1 MFWRKNRSLIL
12 SAVVLLALAA
22 LAWWLWGGAIKDA
35 MLHTMEVVRAAGP
48 AVFFGAMALLPM
60 AGFPLSPFTLTAG
73 PVFGPSM
80 GAGMVIACAI
90 LAVTINVSLSYW
102 LAAKA
107 LRPTC
112 EWLLARLGRSL
123 PEGPAKSSLEL
134 TLVLRLVPGTPFFV
148 QSYLLGLARVPFW
161 KVYLP
166 VSVATPSAYIVALV
180 LAGDAIGRGDK
191 LTLALAGA
199 LCLVV
204 VLALHFFRKRLQK
217 DRT

>member
-1 MFWRKNRSLIL
+1 MFWQKNRRLIQ
-12 SAVVLLALAA
+12 SALALLALAA
-22 LAWWLWGGAIKDA
+22 LAWWLWGGAIRDG
-35 MLHTMEVVRAAGP
+35 MLHTMEWVRAAGP

-80 GAGMVIACAI
+80 GAGTVIACAI

-107 LRPTC
+107 LRPTFG
-112 EWLLARLGRSL
+112 WLLARMGRSL
-123 PEGPAKSSLEL
+123 PEGPVKSSLEL
-134 TLVLRLVPGTPFFV
+134 TLILRVVPGTPFFV

-166 VSVATPSAYIVALV
+166 VSVAMPSAYIVVLV
-180 LAGDAIGRGDK
+180 LAGDALMSGNNR
-191 LTLALAGA
+191 
-199 LCLVV
+199 
-204 VLALHFFRKRLQK
+204 VLAIAAIISSCVAVILHFIRKRLQQN
-217 DRT
+217 RP